1 MNKPIAASYP
11 SINIKGRGPLCSI
24 TDPSG
29 GEGGQSL
36 EHWYEIEF
44 RLQYMETQVQE
55 AQAALARSH
64 MVQQEIT
71 DRAEKVEKALGF
83 IEENM
88 QNLYY
93 KLKP

>member
-1 MNKPIAASYP
+1 
-11 SINIKGRGPLCSI
+11 
-24 TDPSG
+24 
-29 GEGGQSL
+29 
-36 EHWYEIEF
+36 
-44 RLQYMETQVQE
+44 METQIQE
-55 AQAALARSH
+55 VQAALAWNH